1 MDVPRPE
8 ALGRAAG
15 RGQYFHLAQRM
26 NQSLKLSQALHGTR
40 SLEGVSS
47 KLWQLLAARDLQKGG
62 SIQAEMELLL
72 GSAGKRRL
80 SSKACSGGDQ
90 WPQTGDGHHGV
101 GWYSGSGSL
110 HL

>member
-1 MDVPRPE
+1 MDVPMAKVP
-8 ALGRAAG
+8 GRAAG
-15 RGQYFHLAQRM
+15 REEHFHLSQRM

-47 KLWQLLAARDLQKGG
+47 KHWQSLAARDLQKGG

-80 SSKACSGGDQ
+80 PIPD
-90 WPQTGDGHHGV
+90 V
-101 GWYSGSGSL
+101 G
-110 HL
+110 